1 MLKGNKLRIYPTKQ
15 QCDDLNCMFGN
26 DRFIWNQMLN
36 MLNERYQ
43 NNHHAYFLTTYELNY
58 LLKQLKVEYPF
69 LKISDSSSLQVTND
83 NLVKAFQHFFKKISG
98 KPRFHSRK
106 ASKQSYTG
114 KSIITIVGKHYLKV
128 PKLGYVKCSDTS
140 CISGHLIKRYTV
152 SLAPTGKYYLAVNY
166 ECENQAF
173 KKTDKVVGID
183 LNASELAIFSNG
195 THVPSLDT
203 KDLETEL
210 RLAQRKLSRRYQR
223 AKRLIQYDQQYHK
236 DNVRELTDFPNYQK
250 QRHYVAKLHA
260 KIANKRNDYLH
271 KLTTYLVKHF
281 DKIVIEDL
289 KVSNML
295 KNHHLA
301 HQIASQSWYELRR
314 QLTYKCNW
322 YGKKLI
328 VVSPHNTSRICSQC
342 GQKNANFDNLT
353 TNQWLAVRQW
363 ICPHCGAV
371 LNRDVNAAI
380 NILNKGLA

>member
-26 DRFIWNQMLN
+26 DRFIWNRMLN

-43 NNHHAYFLTTYELNY
+43 NNHHAYFPTTYELNY
-58 LLKQLKVEYPF
+58 LLKQLKIEYPF

-83 NLVKAFQHFFKKISG
+83 NLVKAFQRFFKKISG
-98 KPRFHSRK
+98 KPCFHSRK

-114 KSIITIVGKHYLKV
+114 KSTLKVISKHYLKV

-140 CISGHLIKRYTV
+140 CINEHIIKRYTV

-173 KKTDKVVGID
+173 IKTSKSIGID
-183 LNASELAIFSNG
+183 LNTSELVTWSDG

-203 KDLETEL
+203 KLLEAKL

-236 DNVRELTDFPNYQK
+236 DNIRELTDFHNYQK

-260 KIANKRNDYLH
+260 KITNKRHDYLH

-281 DKIVIEDL
+281 DNIVIEDL
-289 KVSNML
+289 KVSNMI

-301 HQIASQSWYELRR
+301 HQIANQSWYELRR
-314 QLTYKCNW
+314 ELEYKCAW

-328 VVSPHNTSRICSQC
+328 VVPARDTSRICSQC
-342 GQKNANFDNLT
+342 GQKNTSFDDLT
-353 TNQWLAVRQW
+353 TNQ
-363 ICPHCGAV
+363 
-371 LNRDVNAAI
+371 
-380 NILNKGLA
+380 